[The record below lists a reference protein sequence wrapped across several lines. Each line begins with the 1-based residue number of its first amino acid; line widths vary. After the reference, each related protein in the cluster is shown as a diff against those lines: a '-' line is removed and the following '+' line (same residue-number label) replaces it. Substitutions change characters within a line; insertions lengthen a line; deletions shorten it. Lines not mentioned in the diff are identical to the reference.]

1 MPATLPAP
9 SAEAAQHSARLVEY
23 IRRDIAAHDGWISFA
38 RYMELA
44 LYAPGLGYYTA
55 GAHKFGEAG
64 DFITAPELSPLFGRT
79 LARQVAEIMLHSAPH
94 ILELG
99 AGSGKLAADMLAEL
113 EQLGSLPD
121 SYAILEVSADLRE
134 RQQALIAE
142 RLPHL
147 LDRVHWLDALPEK
160 FSGAIVANEVLDAL
174 LVHLVHWRAAAE
186 ILPSP
191 TSGESVAR
199 GAKPAGGEGYYS
211 TTLPLSPT
219 PLPEGA
225 RGLVLME
232 RGVGMSDNGFIWQE
246 RAISNIELLHAAQQI
261 SVPDDY
267 VSEICLASRGLVNS
281 LAQLL
286 EQGALLFI
294 DYGFGAREYFHPQR
308 SSGTLM
314 CHYRHHAHSDPF
326 LLPGLQDITAHV
338 NFTDIA
344 ESGIDAGL
352 ELAGYTSQ
360 AHFLINCGITGL
372 MQDTSPENLRDYL
385 PLSAQLQKL
394 TSPAEMG
401 ELFKVIAL
409 GKKITEPLCGFVRGD
424 LTRTL

>member
-1 MPATLPAP
+1 MLTHPAATLPTP
-9 SAEAAQHSARLVEY
+9 SPEAAQHSARLVEF
-23 IRRDIAAHDGWISFA
+23 IRRDIDAQGGWISFA

-44 LYAPGLGYYTA
+44 LYAPGFGYYTA

-79 LARQVAEIMLHSAPH
+79 VARQVAEIMAHSAPH
-94 ILELG
+94 VLELG

-121 SYAILEVSADLRE
+121 SYAILEVSADLRA
-134 RQQALIAE
+134 RQQALLRE

-174 LVHLVHWRAAAE
+174 PVHLVHWHNVDVGRD
-186 ILPSP
+186 
-191 TSGESVAR
+191 
-199 GAKPAGGEGYYS
+199 
-211 TTLPLSPT
+211 LSRHRRYDGINPD
-219 PLPEGA
+219 LQNHD
-225 RGLVLME
+225 RVINE
-232 RGVGMSDNGFIWQE
+232 RGVAVSDNNFIWQE
-246 RAISNIELLHAAQQI
+246 RAISDAALLHAAQQI
-261 SVPDDY
+261 KVPDDY
-267 VSEICLASRGLVNS
+267 VNEICLAARGLINS
-281 LAQLL
+281 LAQRLK
-286 EQGALLFI
+286 QGAMLFI
-294 DYGFGAREYFHPQR
+294 DYGFGAREFYHPQR

-314 CHYRHHAHSDPF
+314 CHYRHHAHDDPF
-326 LLPGLQDITAHV
+326 FLPGLQDITAHV

-344 ESGIDAGL
+344 ECGIDAGL
-352 ELAGYTSQ
+352 ELIGYTSQ
-360 AHFLINCGITGL
+360 AFFLINCGITAL

-409 GKKITEPLCGFVRGD
+409 GKSMENPLCGFARGD
-424 LTRTL
+424 LKRSL